1 MPQLSPMKKLAYRM
15 MYFQIPF
22 DIYKGNTRQAF
33 DDSVVLYHFAH
44 HLSGQGVVIEQLVG
58 VSIESGAISSVYDLL
73 SQVQIELSAED
84 LLLLQR
90 LAEKN
95 YTPDIAPM
103 DWNLEKAFWYDEIQ
117 RSFTDD
123 GQGNGRP
130 LLRGALFSVNDRAAY
145 VKGFFAGFPDR
156 KETVSNIEGAYNRF
170 GEYQRLKPKTLNE
183 MEAQDLLQVDN
194 LMFMQQIS
202 EPAVKKTIEIGWR
215 VRTSQAGL
223 IGTLAILRFEK
234 ENGRLPKSW
243 DELLEKGY
251 LKIIPMDPYSDKPL
265 VYKKTDKGFTLYSVG
280 LNFVDDG
287 GIRGTDNNGKPRMW
301 GDHGDRV
308 FWPVEM
314 LD

>member
-1 MPQLSPMKKLAYRM
+1 
-15 MYFQIPF
+15 
-22 DIYKGNTRQAF
+22 
-33 DDSVVLYHFAH
+33 V
-44 HLSGQGVVIEQLVG
+44 
-58 VSIESGAISSVYDLL
+58 
-73 SQVQIELSAED
+73 
-84 LLLLQR
+84 
-90 LAEKN
+90 
-95 YTPDIAPM
+95 
-103 DWNLEKAFWYDEIQ
+103 
-117 RSFTDD
+117 
-123 GQGNGRP
+123 
-130 LLRGALFSVNDRAAY
+130 RGFLT
-145 VKGFFAGFPDR
+145 GFPDR
-156 KETVSNIEGAYNRF
+156 KEAIANIEEAYNRF
-170 GEYQRLKPKTLNE
+170 GEYRSLKPKTLNE
-183 MEAQDLLQVDN
+183 IEEQDLLQVDN
-194 LMFMQQIS
+194 LMLMQQIS
-202 EPAVKKTIEIGWR
+202 EPAVRKTIEIGWR